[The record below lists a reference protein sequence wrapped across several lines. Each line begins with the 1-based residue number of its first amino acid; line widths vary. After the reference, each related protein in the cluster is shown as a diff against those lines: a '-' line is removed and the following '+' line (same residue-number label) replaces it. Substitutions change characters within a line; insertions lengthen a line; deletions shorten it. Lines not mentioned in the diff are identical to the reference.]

1 MPGEPHMNSRRRI
14 VPIGVNDRSNLFG
27 KLFRIAK
34 AGLDQENSCVSSE
47 ESVGRKWIILRFFAV
62 KPRPVWG
69 NQSGHDRREIRLF
82 DRGSFAGEMI
92 ERPYASGGTHIE
104 IPTSVRREA
113 FLRVGRPQRLW
124 RIAIYCVANYCVD
137 ASPN

>member
-1 MPGEPHMNSRRRI
+1 MTARISPATAPFPDDVQAWLDRTMPPGKPPLVLFTTLARDPR
-14 VPIGVNDRSNLFG
+14 LFG
-27 KLFRIAK
+27 KFFRIAK

-82 DRGSFAGEMI
+82 DRGSFAGEI
-92 ERPYASGGTHIE
+92 TASTRSILASQPRPSVSASVYQA
-104 IPTSVRREA
+104 P
-113 FLRVGRPQRLW
+113 
-124 RIAIYCVANYCVD
+124 
-137 ASPN
+137 